1 MENGKNSIFS
11 SQMCVKLTSFSYGCD
26 CPALCLFLPCPLPW
40 LCGGC
45 AVPAGWSHPAQT
57 RRASPGLGARSVCP
71 DTSHF
76 NEHTFTTA
84 APQCPS
90 GSSGTGLCL
99 PSPPP
104 GSLPTLSAWG
114 GFGEHAGVSLQGRPC
129 LLSQFQADFLPESCW
144 QRPAD
149 RRCPGFPLV

>member
-57 RRASPGLGARSVCP
+57 RRASPGLGACSVCP
-71 DTSHF
+71 DMSHF

-104 GSLPTLSAWG
+104 GSLPTLSPEQGTCLGQLWG
-114 GFGEHAGVSLQGRPC
+114 ARWC
-129 LLSQFQADFLPESCW
+129 LLAGTSVFALPVSG
-144 QRPAD
+144 RLPA
-149 RRCPGFPLV
+149 